1 MALCESGLLVRRGDS
16 PNAQIDPPKPPHPR
30 SVSGRHILI
39 LGLMPLT
46 AFMSALARAVVMT
59 VLPIGLILN
68 TGPSTTLGLDKNPHS
83 PLPQNITDPP
93 TSGEQLL
100 SGCGDT
106 GVLGAGT
113 HTTTKQTM

>member
-1 MALCESGLLVRRGDS
+1 
-16 PNAQIDPPKPPHPR
+16 
-30 SVSGRHILI
+30 
-39 LGLMPLT
+39 MPLT

-106 GVLGAGT
+106 WVLGTGRHAHNNKTNNVRIRQFLRHPGED
-113 HTTTKQTM
+113 